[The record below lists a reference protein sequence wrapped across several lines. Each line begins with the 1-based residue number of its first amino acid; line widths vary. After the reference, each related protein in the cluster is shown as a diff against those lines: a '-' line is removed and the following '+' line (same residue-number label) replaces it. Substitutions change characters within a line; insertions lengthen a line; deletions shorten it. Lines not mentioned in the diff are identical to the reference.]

1 MLGLQVAALCAVPPV
16 ARALPPPEPPKS
28 APSSTP
34 APVVGPIL
42 PYGSTLFFVL
52 DDTVSS
58 RSTPAGTVVRMHL
71 QKPLVINNVMLAP
84 AGAPGTLTVIS
95 TRKPQS
101 GDVDGAVQVHLDP
114 LTLPDRHLTLP
125 IHAIHEYLTIEM
137 SGSRQ
142 ATRATTDTIGD
153 IFIPYHVLYHALR
166 PGRQMV
172 LPVGSVLR
180 AQTSATL
187 DASNPALPVI
197 STPAPFTS
205 TFDTPHADLTPAP
218 LFTPAPERPR
228 PLPKGKPTLPPSP
241 SPSPIPSTIPSPSSS
256 PTTLPSQAPGVPA
269 SAMPGAS
276 IPPSAA
282 PSASK

>member
-1 MLGLQVAALCAVPPV
+1 MLGLQTAALCAFAPA
-16 ARALPPPEPPKS
+16 ARALPPPEPPRS

-34 APVVGPIL
+34 APVVGPVL

-52 DDTVSS
+52 DDSISS
-58 RSTPAGTVVRMHL
+58 RSTPVGTVVRMHL
-71 QKPLVINNVMLAP
+71 QKPLVINNLTLAP

-95 TRKPQS
+95 TRKAQS

-114 LTLPDRHLTLP
+114 LTLPERHLSLP

-137 SGSRQ
+137 TGGQQ
-142 ATRATTDTIGD
+142 ATRSTTDTIGD
-153 IFIPYHVLYHALR
+153 IFIPYHILYHVLR

-187 DASNPALPVI
+187 DASNPALPVV

-205 TFDTPHADLTPAP
+205 TFDSPHADLTPAP
-218 LFTPAPERPR
+218 LYTPAPERPR
-228 PLPKGKPTLPPSP
+228 PLPKGRPTLPPSP
-241 SPSPIPSTIPSPSSS
+241 SPTMLPSPASS
-256 PTTLPSQAPGVPA
+256 APA
-269 SAMPGAS
+269 SATPATSM
-276 IPPSAA
+276 PPSPA
-282 PSASK
+282 PSAS